1 MTPRAAALLMTAGM
15 GCYAANDALVK
26 AAASALPTGQLLT
39 LRGALACLILVALER
54 LNRQRVAPRDIGLRR
69 TQMRSPML
77 MLRCALEVTTAGFS
91 VLALANAPLATVSA
105 IMMSAPLLVMLCSC
119 VLGWE
124 PWHKARLVVAGGG
137 LAGVLLVLQPDA
149 SMPAAGAGIAAA
161 CLCAASLAGRDVAT
175 RRLPSQLSSTDVA
188 ALATAAVCAGGI
200 LLAPL
205 ETWAVPHSNDVVL
218 VAMAALCAAL
228 GNLALVVACRS
239 APLSLIAPYRYSFI
253 VWATALGFL
262 VWGEMPGLWQTVG
275 IVLLVVGGVL
285 GMRDAKQR

>member
-1 MTPRAAALLMTAGM
+1 MTPRGAALLMTAGM
-15 GCYAANDALVK
+15 GCYAVNDALVK

-54 LNRQRVAPRDIGLRR
+54 MNRRRVAPRAIPLRR
-69 TQMRSPML
+69 RQMRSPML
-77 MLRCALEVTTAGFS
+77 VLRCVLELTTAGFS

-105 IMMSAPLLVMLCSC
+105 IMMSAPLLVMLWSC

-124 PWHKARLVVAGGG
+124 PWHKARLAVAGGG

-149 SMPAAGAGIAAA
+149 SVPAAGSGIAAA
-161 CLCAASLAGRDVAT
+161 CLCAASLAGRDMAT
-175 RRLPSQLSSTDVA
+175 RRLPSHLLSTDVA
-188 ALATAAVCAGGI
+188 ALATAAVCAGGL

-205 ETWAVPHSNDVVL
+205 ETWTMPHSEDMAL

-253 VWATALGFL
+253 VWATVLGFL
-262 VWGEMPGLWQTVG
+262 VWGEMPSLWQTVG
-275 IVLLVVGGVL
+275 IVLLVGCGVL